1 MDVEAI
7 ILSEKKPVS
16 KDWVPYDSI
25 YILEGDKTKVTGNS
39 GGSGAGA
46 GKVMKE
52 GGGSVWTMRWF
63 CVLRVIVT
71 HLYIVSAFVE
81 LYTQKR

>member
-7 ILSEKKPVS
+7 TLSEKKPVS

-25 YILEGDKTKVTGNS
+25 YILERDKTNVMGNS
-39 GGSGAGA
+39 WGYGAGA
-46 GKVMKE
+46 GRAMKE
-52 GGGSVWTMRWF
+52 GGGSIWTMGWF

-71 HLYIVSAFVE
+71 HLYIVLAFVE
-81 LYTQKR
+81 LYTQKC